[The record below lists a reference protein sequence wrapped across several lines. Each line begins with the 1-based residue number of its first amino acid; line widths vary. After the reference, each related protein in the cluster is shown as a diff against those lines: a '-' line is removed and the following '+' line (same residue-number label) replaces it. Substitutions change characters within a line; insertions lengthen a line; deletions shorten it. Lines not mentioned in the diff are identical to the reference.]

1 MKKNKVAS
9 PTVSAV
15 LFAAKALLSHCLLH
29 TLLKVLICSV
39 LCKGRYAG
47 TPGHNSS
54 HKGAGYL
61 IPALA

>member
-1 MKKNKVAS
+1 MKKNKIAS

-39 LCKGRYAG
+39 LQELQG
-47 TPGHNSS
+47 TTAAIKALGISS
-54 HKGAGYL
+54 
-61 IPALA
+61 PP